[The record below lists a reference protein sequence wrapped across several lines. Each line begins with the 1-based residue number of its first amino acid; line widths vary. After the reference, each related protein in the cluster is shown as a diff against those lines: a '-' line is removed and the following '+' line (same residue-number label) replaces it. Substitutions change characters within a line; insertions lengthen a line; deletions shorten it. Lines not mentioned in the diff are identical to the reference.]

1 MCTTMLGLC
10 SPGDKPAHWASS
22 LLTTRSSVSVEDF
35 EQRSG
40 RQAVGWGGENS
51 SEELWVKGGDRNSSG
66 W

>member
-1 MCTTMLGLC
+1 MTLFPENTLFPTLCAALG
-10 SPGDKPAHWASS
+10 
-22 LLTTRSSVSVEDF
+22 VSVEDF